1 MARNVHKL
9 DTTVINLP
17 TKQLQEDRGYK
28 TCAEPYITFG
38 NVEDASISW
47 QNDLFS
53 VAFIADTV
61 EVVLVKDG
69 AELTAFGI
77 PLTFPYQPNAVGF
90 MIVWREVLIN
100 HGAGCYKVKANYTL
114 QGFEFTLHYGSFDL
128 MPYSVEASEGT
139 IRVLGQYNDLVKSY
153 GINFQGSNFAR
164 SFRVKG
170 NLHNEQPNTEHG
182 NILKGNDKFKKYRN
196 YGQTSYD
203 LETANIP
210 ACQLDPLFEI
220 LIASNRLYVSDFN
233 SANFR
238 QYRDIE
244 VVLNDDE
251 EISFGEQFGDRRQVL
266 APLKQK
272 DWLIE
277 SKYSGQEG
285 EGQLFTSGLDF
296 SSIVCPSGGGCDPAT
311 FSINNTQV
319 ATIPSG
325 GSDSIE
331 VRQEQGATEI
341 GSLQGQYWR
350 VDDSPITVDGA
361 SFDSL
366 PATDSLDI
374 NLVDQDGNSI
384 TPLSLNAPEIE
395 IDIPSGGAVPIGAK
409 PLKTGCTVSVRTGD
423 DGDLQ
428 EGRADTFFLLDS
440 TKDPNPFG
448 NYQRFTG
455 DTGGYY
461 DQDLSGYY
469 DANGV
474 ATTKALAFPNGIMI
488 DWSTY
493 DGTEVLAY
501 ALDSLQVADL
511 LTVRNAYDTA
521 TYGGYTGWRLWNM
534 REVLNMAWWEYG
546 GNNMSN
552 WAPFNDFSLII
563 PGQYWTDIP
572 FFSTI
577 NRAVDLDLMR
587 PLTAGINLTRGGCAV
602 KYMTVN
608 GTTLT

>member
-1 MARNVHKL
+1 
-9 DTTVINLP
+9 
-17 TKQLQEDRGYK
+17 
-28 TCAEPYITFG
+28 
-38 NVEDASISW
+38 
-47 QNDLFS
+47 
-53 VAFIADTV
+53 
-61 EVVLVKDG
+61 
-69 AELTAFGI
+69 
-77 PLTFPYQPNAVGF
+77 
-90 MIVWREVLIN
+90 
-100 HGAGCYKVKANYTL
+100 
-114 QGFEFTLHYGSFDL
+114 
-128 MPYSVEASEGT
+128 
-139 IRVLGQYNDLVKSY
+139 
-153 GINFQGSNFAR
+153 
-164 SFRVKG
+164 
-170 NLHNEQPNTEHG
+170 
-182 NILKGNDKFKKYRN
+182 
-196 YGQTSYD
+196 
-203 LETANIP
+203 
-210 ACQLDPLFEI
+210 
-220 LIASNRLYVSDFN
+220 VSDFN

-238 QYRDIE
+238 QYRDVE

-331 VRQEQGATEI
+331 VRQENTATEI

-374 NLVDQDGNSI
+374 NLIDQDGNTI

-395 IDIPSGGAVPIGAK
+395 VEVGGAVPIGAK
-409 PLKTGCTVSVRTGD
+409 PLKTGCTVSIRTGD
-423 DGDLQ
+423 DGDIQ
-428 EGRADTFFLLDS
+428 AGRDDSFFLLDA

-461 DQDLSGYY
+461 DQTLAGYY

-474 ATTKALAFPNGIMI
+474 ATTRALAFPNEIMI

-493 DGTEVLAY
+493 DNSEVLAY
-501 ALDSLQVADL
+501 AMDSRIVGN
-511 LTVRNAYDTA
+511 LTAIRTAYSTA
-521 TYGGYTGWRLWNM
+521 TYGGYSGWRLWNI
-534 REVLNMAWWEYG
+534 REPLNLAWWEYSE
-546 GNNMSN
+546 SN
-552 WAPFNDFSLII
+552 VVDYEPLTSSTLNLS
-563 PGQYWTDIP
+563 GQYFTDTPILG
-572 FFSTI
+572 TTQ
-577 NRAVDLDLMR
+577 RAIQLNTMT
-587 PLTAGINLTRGGCAV
+587 PTTAAVSLGRSSCAV
-602 KYMTVN
+602 KYMTVTIS
-608 GTTLT
+608 GSTVTLT